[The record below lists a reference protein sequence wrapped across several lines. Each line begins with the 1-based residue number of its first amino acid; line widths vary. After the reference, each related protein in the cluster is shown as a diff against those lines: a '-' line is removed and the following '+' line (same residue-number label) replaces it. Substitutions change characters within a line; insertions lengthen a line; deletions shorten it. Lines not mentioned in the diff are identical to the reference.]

1 MSSPILIRPL
11 RVGVYAVALVV
22 AWLAGVYLGGPL
34 LVVWYA
40 MLLLPLLSLA
50 QAFVTRIALRYHQ
63 EFENDHPAKG
73 EVVGF
78 HLSVTNE
85 SPLPSSPIVASFHLG
100 RSERG
105 TDTQAFQLKA
115 RETHTADQAIRCP
128 YRGIY
133 TVGLSRFAV
142 WDLFGWIG
150 FTLPVF
156 SRTFYVY
163 PRVVPLPGAL
173 AGFGTEHAVA
183 QTPAGGIEID
193 LTLYRSLRRYRPEED
208 ARHISWRKL
217 AATGEPMVREYD
229 TAAEP
234 AVTICLDTRPVAAD
248 RETALGV
255 EDGVIEIMIAL
266 TKHYL
271 DREVP
276 VSLVIGGSLT
286 LLDPTDSTGFARLHS
301 QTIGFFFRSTVS
313 PAVVYDYHR
322 GDAGLAEGTVI
333 FVTHTLD
340 PGVVELVE
348 QSDGRSLQAAAVVD
362 IAALPREERQ
372 RGEMLQ
378 RSLRDRGGEI
388 LLVESVDTLA
398 QELAQWHAPSSA

>member
-1 MSSPILIRPL
+1 MTSPILLRP
-11 RVGVYAVALVV
+11 RRIGVYTIALVV

-34 LVVWYA
+34 LVVFYA
-40 MLLLPLLSLA
+40 TLFLPLVSLT
-50 QAFVTRIALRYHQ
+50 QAIITRAALRYHE

-73 EVVGF
+73 EAVGF

-85 SPLPSSPIVASFHLG
+85 SPFPSSPIMTSFHLG

-105 TDTQAFQLKA
+105 TDTQAFQLKP
-115 RETHTADQAIRCP
+115 RETHTVDRSIRCP

-133 TVGLSRFAV
+133 TVGLSRFVV

-150 FTLPVF
+150 FPLPVF

-183 QTPAGGIEID
+183 QTPAGGVEID
-193 LTLYRSLRRYRPEED
+193 LTLYRSLRRYRLDED

-276 VSLVIGGSLT
+276 VSLVMGGGLT
-286 LLDPTDSTGFARLHS
+286 LLDPSDSTGFARLHS
-301 QTIGFFFRSTVS
+301 QTIAFFFRSAVS
-313 PAVVYDYHR
+313 AALIYDYHR

-333 FVTHTLD
+333 FVTHSLD
-340 PGVVELVE
+340 AAVLELVE
-348 QSDGRSLQAAAVVD
+348 QSDGRTLQAAAIVD
-362 IAALPREERQ
+362 TAALSHEERQ
-372 RGEMLQ
+372 RGEMLK

-388 LLVESVDTLA
+388 LLVESVDMLA